1 MIIVLILVLVGLMG
15 MTLFSLLKGLNA
27 FRQTIDGNLDP
38 EGALRLQM
46 QQNKMMWSRIKY
58 QGAAIAVVMI
68 LLAVSG
74 GGR

>member
-1 MIIVLILVLVGLMG
+1 MMYVLILVLVGLMG

-27 FRQTIDGNLDP
+27 FRQTIDGSLDP

-46 QQNKMMWSRIKY
+46 EQNRMMWARIKY
-58 QGAAIAVVMI
+58 QGAAVAVVMI

>member
-1 MIIVLILVLVGLMG
+1 MIYLLIPVLVVLMG
-15 MTLFSLLKGLNA
+15 MTLYSLLRGLNA
-27 FRQTIDGNLDP
+27 FRQSLDGNLDP
-38 EGALRLQM
+38 EGALQLQM
-46 QQNKMMWSRIKY
+46 KQNKMMWSRIKY